1 MKALENNYLN
11 NLSQLLQLNKVSFNN
26 GVKLIGNELYNLLI
40 NYEKRV
46 WLIGNGGSA
55 STIEHFETDISEIR
69 KPNLTYGSRVQALTS
84 NSALITATSNDVSYD
99 ELFSSLL
106 KLKAFSGDLLIS
118 VTASGNSKN
127 IINAVSVAK
136 EMKIRTISILGFDG
150 GLLLGKSDEDIL
162 IKSEIGEYEL
172 VEDIHLA
179 LFHAVK
185 LYLRSKVEI

>member
-1 MKALENNYLN
+1 MKIEENNYLN
-11 NLSQLLQLNKVSFNN
+11 NLNNLLQSNKLTFDA
-26 GVKLIGNELYNLLI
+26 GVKLIGTELYNLSK
-40 NYEKRV
+40 NNEKRV

-69 KPNLTYGSRVQALTS
+69 NPNLKYGSRVQALTS

-106 KLKAFSGDLLIS
+106 KQKALSGDLLIS
-118 VTASGNSKN
+118 VSASGNSKN
-127 IINAVSVAK
+127 IINAVLVAK
-136 EMKIRTISILGFDG
+136 AMKIRTISVLGFDG
-150 GLLLGKSDEDIL
+150 GLLLGTSDEDIL
-162 IKSEIGEYEL
+162 IKSKIGEYEL

-185 LYLRSKVEI
+185 LFLRSLAII